1 MHGAIENNTLMMET
15 YRGKPVS
22 RYAVVTVHD
31 IHQIANRYLIF
42 YGGMSTN
49 LVIGWSPYAIL
60 RLETWPKSLEA
71 WFKR

>member
-22 RYAVVTVHD
+22 RYAVVTVHN

-42 YGGMSTN
+42 YEGMSTN
-49 LVIGWSPYAIL
+49 LVIG
-60 RLETWPKSLEA
+60 
-71 WFKR
+71 